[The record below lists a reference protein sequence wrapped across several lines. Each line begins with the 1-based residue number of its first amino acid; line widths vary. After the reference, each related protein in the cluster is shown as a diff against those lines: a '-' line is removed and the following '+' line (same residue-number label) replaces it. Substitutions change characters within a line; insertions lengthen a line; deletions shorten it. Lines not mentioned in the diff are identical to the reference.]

1 MVQWELQS
9 MGRQETWALVQGSL
23 LSDTLRRESY
33 YLSRPQSH
41 SLRNELMGLKNL
53 QAHCHH
59 PLRFCPPPVQSQ
71 QQLTLTRA
79 SKARSRGLV
88 GPGEVGDTPG
98 LQWDLRQLT
107 DSWALGLRDLPYKWL

>member
-1 MVQWELQS
+1 

-23 LSDTLRRESY
+23 LSDSQERVL
-33 YLSRPQSH
+33 LPLKPQSH

-71 QQLTLTRA
+71 QQLTLTGA
-79 SKARSRGLV
+79 SEARSRGMV

-107 DSWALGLRDLPYKWL
+107 DSCALGLGDLPYKWL